1 MRLGE
6 IKNIISRVINEN
18 RQIVIE
24 YEPVYGGQAQS
35 IKNFAEIMKALEVL
49 SEQKWNDLDYSN
61 IQQIR
66 KEYELKNPTVLPQ
79 EKFNQLNSYISSLN
93 SKMSIFYGILE
104 TIVEKQD
111 EKVINI
117 KLPKVEQ
124 LSELSNLNNRLER
137 LFKEFKVDGD
147 IKFVGFDKGT
157 EWYEILIGGFFTH
170 TFFISC
176 LKIAQE
182 SLKTRAEFYKSEKA
196 KLDYKA
202 SLKEGEKFNE
212 GEFNKFK
219 EKRIQLEIEFKLK
232 QVIKNI
238 TNDRKDI
245 NGMSCNELENRLKV
259 ATNDLIKEIENRV
272 EFHLSLNPPKYL
284 IESNGKLEIDY
295 MEIRKILPK
304 QNQKSKQLKSPK
316 KDMSDENNK

>member
-1 MRLGE
+1 
-6 IKNIISRVINEN
+6 
-18 RQIVIE
+18 
-24 YEPVYGGQAQS
+24 
-35 IKNFAEIMKALEVL
+35 MKE
-49 SEQKWNDLDYSN
+49 E
-61 IQQIR
+61 
-66 KEYELKNPTVLPQ
+66 
-79 EKFNQLNSYISSLN
+79 
-93 SKMSIFYGILE
+93 
-104 TIVEKQD
+104 
-111 EKVINI
+111 
-117 KLPKVEQ
+117 
-124 LSELSNLNNRLER
+124 
-137 LFKEFKVDGD
+137 
-147 IKFVGFDKGT
+147 
-157 EWYEILIGGFFTH
+157 
-170 TFFISC
+170 
-176 LKIAQE
+176 
-182 SLKTRAEFYKSEKA
+182 
-196 KLDYKA
+196 
-202 SLKEGEKFNE
+202 EKFNE